1 MKNLE
6 TTTIYRPKISTEKA
20 LNIVDN
26 YLINLPKFNKL
37 NVDAMI
43 STERVDNNYYLVI
56 DCIEDNSKVITKCLI
71 SKDTYINISNHVE
84 RIMICAN
91 LLE

>member
-1 MKNLE
+1 MENLE
-6 TTTIYRPKISTEKA
+6 ITTIYRPKISTEKA

-26 YLINLPKFNKL
+26 YLINLPKFNQL

-56 DCIEDNSKVITKCLI
+56 DCTEDNSKVITKCPI
-71 SKDTYINISNHVE
+71 SKDTYLDISNHVE

-91 LLE
+91 LL